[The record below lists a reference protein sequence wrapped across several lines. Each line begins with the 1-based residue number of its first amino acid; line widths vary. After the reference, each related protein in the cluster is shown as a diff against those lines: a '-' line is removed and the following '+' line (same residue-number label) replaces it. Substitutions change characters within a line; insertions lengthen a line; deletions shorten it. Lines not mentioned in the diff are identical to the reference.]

1 MQDITL
7 STQKEPRNHMK
18 KGDLISSNVYT
29 SFFPE
34 ELGEPNIDIKVGQK
48 ARLLTIPIE
57 LTKDKDMAWIEL
69 VGGPHDG
76 LRRRILPVVPDWEY
90 AEPQNITQKNI

>member
-1 MQDITL
+1 
-7 STQKEPRNHMK
+7 MK
-18 KGDLISSNVYT
+18 KGDLILSNVYT

-34 ELGEPNIDIKVGQK
+34 ELGEPPIDIEVGQK

-57 LTKDKDMAWIEL
+57 ITKDREMAWIEL

-76 LRRRILPVVPDWEY
+76 LRSRILPITPDWEY
-90 AEPQNITQKNI
+90 AESRNISEKNI